1 MHYRRNGLPKRKS
14 GHWLCGICI
23 VLLTFVFS
31 AKGNRHDEHD
41 DGNDIVHAHYYY
53 DFEVGKDE
61 NGDPNPPLRIYSWH
75 EHKNVRR
82 NGDVTY
88 AKQSHHGDN
97 GKRNTITQN
106 GDGHDGPMVEPE
118 PRPQRESEQ
127 RQTITTTPR
136 TTTIDDSDYAGA
148 GDTCHTW
155 DFTES
160 PYIGFPVLP
169 HGVETIGGF
178 RSYLHKRIKKWVKI
192 GLLIDGQWQW
202 YPTNDELKYTL
213 ITPHLGVY
221 VSYRDS
227 DLEVCGE
234 PLAGESLELTVPEGD
249 RGAIFLVGIPEV
261 PANYEMRS
269 DLLANNLTWL
279 KRKVWIGDLKNTE
292 NEYVSRQRRVD
303 DTEIKP
309 GQAFM
314 IRVTGDVNLNL
325 GGNVPAAPSAQ
336 RQPTLAT
343 TWGAMKQ

>member
-1 MHYRRNGLPKRKS
+1 M
-14 GHWLCGICI
+14 
-23 VLLTFVFS
+23 
-31 AKGNRHDEHD
+31 
-41 DGNDIVHAHYYY
+41 
-53 DFEVGKDE
+53 
-61 NGDPNPPLRIYSWH
+61 
-75 EHKNVRR
+75 
-82 NGDVTY
+82 
-88 AKQSHHGDN
+88 
-97 GKRNTITQN
+97 
-106 GDGHDGPMVEPE
+106 
-118 PRPQRESEQ
+118 
-127 RQTITTTPR
+127 
-136 TTTIDDSDYAGA
+136 
-148 GDTCHTW
+148 
-155 DFTES
+155 
-160 PYIGFPVLP
+160 P